1 MAPTTDFAPS
11 ILLGLLLLSVSCS
24 PDASRPRDSGKNQP
38 LPGPSLG
45 VVTESARSIPIV
57 YDVDVVVVGG
67 SSAGVAAA
75 AAAARNGARVFL
87 AAPRPYL
94 GEDLCGTYRLWLE
107 PDEEP
112 RSDMAKALFTEPP
125 SARQMQN
132 AVPFT
137 YQADVPSAARHP
149 DTTPASVLNNGKWHS
164 ASSQS
169 VQYDGTWS
177 SPPTWAASSVCGGFG
192 SWPIAQQR
200 GLRGRHRHH
209 RGQPGR
215 EGLEPSRDDQERQTR
230 TGLIRGITCRA
241 VRRTGQHRSIRQDSG
256 KEVTG
261 GRTNPPRRDRDRE
274 AAGTELFPA

>member
-1 MAPTTDFAPS
+1 MFFRAVAPISDLDVLHAATHRIPVENEPQVGIMGFRSLGHSVKFEDKIMAWHLRQIAPS

-125 SARQMQN
+125 SARQMC
-132 AVPFT
+132 
-137 YQADVPSAARHP
+137 
-149 DTTPASVLNNGKWHS
+149 
-164 ASSQS
+164 
-169 VQYDGTWS
+169 
-177 SPPTWAASSVCGGFG
+177 PPRLA
-192 SWPIAQQR
+192 
-200 GLRGRHRHH
+200 
-209 RGQPGR
+209 
-215 EGLEPSRDDQERQTR
+215 TR
-230 TGLIRGITCRA
+230 TPPPL
-241 VRRTGQHRSIRQDSG
+241 RS
-256 KEVTG
+256 
-261 GRTNPPRRDRDRE
+261 
-274 AAGTELFPA
+274 